1 MNESNTK
8 LILLSM
14 TQEILDSF
22 IHNTAIP
29 VIIHSNIKEIGDHI
43 SISIMIKIN

>member
-22 IHNTAIP
+22 IHNTAIIDNP
-29 VIIHSNIKEIGDHI
+29 LLTFSKKAIA
-43 SISIMIKIN
+43 